1 MHLRVLRVR
10 WRRQV
15 KLPWSWCCGTGT
27 QSACRGFCVYF
38 TISIIYATCG
48 KPLSLTLECALAP
61 DPRRIADSMVQEI
74 AQMGVVRVFVARG
87 IGSVFG
93 FKSEGMGILKRRI

>member
-1 MHLRVLRVR
+1 
-10 WRRQV
+10 
-15 KLPWSWCCGTGT
+15 
-27 QSACRGFCVYF
+27 
-38 TISIIYATCG
+38 
-48 KPLSLTLECALAP
+48 
-61 DPRRIADSMVQEI
+61 MVQEI